1 MNDNIE
7 YEIHEIDS
15 EDSSSEQ
22 AFPERLQ
29 RSHAEALN
37 ALSVTIDWVLQ
48 NNRSSMDIEVL
59 ERLKMDATIMHS
71 KSRLNQTKISDFFK
85 T

>member
-29 RSHAEALN
+29 RSHAEASN
-37 ALSVTIDWVLQ
+37 ALSVTIDWALQ
-48 NNRSSMDIEVL
+48 NNRSSMEIEVL